1 MKRGLSLLGLLSL
14 APVTLA
20 CEGAP
25 SASEPEVRVTASGAV
40 STVRVAANGREL
52 VRVGE
57 VRRVQRLAVAP
68 PVTDEEIERIE
79 DARTERVAVRRGV
92 LAEAPSGQA
101 LDFEGKPL
109 RGVLSDLDDGEYYGA
124 PVEGAEM
131 DDLRAA
137 YEAGRPVE
145 GAQKGESVEPG
156 APARVYKRVRGAD
169 GRTTKTTAERNA
181 FPFTAILE
189 YTMPMSR
196 EACEGEGVAYPCSS
210 LCTATLIDPDHATT
224 AAHCVYSR
232 DDDAWIYADDGS
244 RGEVCNGTGC
254 VNVISRHRSADYDDT
269 LFSDFS
275 EDFAVLDLAGSP
287 PDYEGDF
294 TLSTLDMGDG
304 ATIKSKAH
312 YNFGYPGDKPAGLW
326 GMGCSVNYVGD
337 DRLGYDCDTSGGHSG
352 GPVYYRSGDT
362 RYQTAIH
369 TGSAVFHNT
378 GPAIGEIR
386 DWIISLL

>member
-14 APVTLA
+14 APLTPA
-20 CEGAP
+20 CDAG
-25 SASEPEVRVTASGAV
+25 SAAGEPEVRVSATGAV
-40 STVRVAANGREL
+40 ETVRVAANGREL

-109 RGVLSDLDDGEYYGA
+109 RGVLSDFDDGEYYGA
-124 PVEGAEM
+124 PVEGAAM
-131 DDLRAA
+131 DALRAD

-145 GAQKGESVEPG
+145 GSVEGESVELG
-156 APARVYKRVRGAD
+156 APARQYKSVRGSD
-169 GRTTKTTAERNA
+169 GRTKKTTAERNA

-196 EACEGEGVAYPCSS
+196 EACEGEGVAYPCAST
-210 LCTATLIDPDHATT
+210 CTATLIDPDHATT

-232 DDDAWIYADDGS
+232 DDDAWIYAADGS
-244 RGEVCNGTGC
+244 RGEVCNGSGC
-254 VNVISRHRSADYDDT
+254 VDVVSRHRSADYDDT

-275 EDFAVLDLAGSP
+275 EDYAVLDLSGTP

-294 TLSTLDMGDG
+294 TLSTLGMSDG
-304 ATIKSKAH
+304 ATLKSKAH
-312 YNFGYPGDKPAGLW
+312 YNYGYPGDKPYGLW
-326 GMGCSVNYVGD
+326 GMGCNVNYVGD

-352 GPVYYRSGDT
+352 GPVYYRNGDT

-369 TGSAVFHNT
+369 TGAAVFHNT